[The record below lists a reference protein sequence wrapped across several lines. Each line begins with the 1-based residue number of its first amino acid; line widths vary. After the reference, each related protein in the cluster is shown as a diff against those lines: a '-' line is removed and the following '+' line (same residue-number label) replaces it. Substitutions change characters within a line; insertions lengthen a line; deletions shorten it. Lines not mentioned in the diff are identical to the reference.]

1 MKNSNKQNFLID
13 GFPRNKENIDGW
25 QKTMKNKVN
34 IQCMLFFDCDEKISI
49 DRCLERGKEGS
60 GRTDDNEESLKKR

>member
-25 QKTMKNKVN
+25 QKTMNNKVN